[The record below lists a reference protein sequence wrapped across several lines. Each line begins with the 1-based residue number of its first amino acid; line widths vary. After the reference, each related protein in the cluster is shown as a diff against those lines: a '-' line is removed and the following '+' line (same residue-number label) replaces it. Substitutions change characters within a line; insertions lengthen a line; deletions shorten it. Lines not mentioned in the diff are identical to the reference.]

1 VGRRNN
7 ILDNLVSEIEKIK
20 KGDVVQKFVADNSG
34 SADYTY
40 KTTPR
45 LVDKD
50 FELWT
55 AVHAFPAVFVSSG
68 DATLEGKPSRP
79 YREAWEVILTLYV
92 KNNSDIE
99 LELSDLIEDVM
110 IAINQDITRG
120 GCAIATFV
128 TRIDTETRLQKGY
141 GLAEIGVTILYHYGV

>member
-1 VGRRNN
+1 MGKRNN

-20 KGDVVQKFVADNSG
+20 TGDVVQKFLADTGG

-55 AVHAFPAVFVSSG
+55 GVHTFPAVFVSSG
-68 DATLEGKPSRP
+68 DATLEGKPSRQ
-79 YREAWEVILTLYV
+79 YRESWEVILTLYV
-92 KNNSDIE
+92 RNNSSVE
-99 LELSDLIEDVM
+99 EELSDLIEDVM

-120 GCAIATFV
+120 GCAQATFV
-128 TRIDTETRLQKGY
+128 NRIDTETRLQKGY
-141 GLAEIGVTILYHYGV
+141 GLAEIGITILYHYGV